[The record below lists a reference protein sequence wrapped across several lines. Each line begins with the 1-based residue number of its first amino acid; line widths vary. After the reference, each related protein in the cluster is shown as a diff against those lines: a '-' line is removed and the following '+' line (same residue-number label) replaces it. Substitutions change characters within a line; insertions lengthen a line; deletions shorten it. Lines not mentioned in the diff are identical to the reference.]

1 MRNWR
6 YVLLILPLLALTAG
20 CAGTPAQPDTGAALD
35 QTAAGVHAAA
45 NQPDT
50 GTESILSPC

>member
-20 CAGTPAQPDTGAALD
+20 CAGAPAQPDTGAALD
-35 QTAAGVHAAA
+35 QPLPEYTPQQT
-45 NQPDT
+45 NLTPEQKYI
-50 GTESILSPC
+50 ESC